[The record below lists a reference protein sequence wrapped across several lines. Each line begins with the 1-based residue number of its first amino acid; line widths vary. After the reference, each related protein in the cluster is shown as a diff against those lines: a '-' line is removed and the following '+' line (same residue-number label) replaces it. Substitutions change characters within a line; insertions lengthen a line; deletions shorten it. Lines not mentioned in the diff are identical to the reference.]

1 MNAKYLKKI
10 IFVLLVLQSSVSIA
24 QNEEG
29 EVNQI
34 SEYDTWNYGMTFTVQ
49 AGVWIPMGDLKK
61 TFTSSPNLGFRF
73 GVPVSESLRVDLGAS
88 INMPLDSKHFEYND
102 NGNRFLAKSEETING
117 ILGVWLAQET
127 RLDHRF
133 IFSRY
138 VGLGVGF
145 IQTDTRKNDT
155 EDENDEWFGV
165 ETLNV
170 NFGLSIN
177 RIITNKKAIGLFI
190 EYNYAPYALFNK
202 VDEGFGNRYVITGL
216 QYRF

>member
-1 MNAKYLKKI
+1 MNVKYLKKI
-10 IFVLLVLQSSVSIA
+10 IFVLLVLHSYVAIA
-24 QNEEG
+24 QNED
-29 EVNQI
+29 VNQI
-34 SEYDTWNYGMTFTVQ
+34 SEFDTWNNGMTFTIQ

-73 GVPVSESLRVDLGAS
+73 GFPVSQTLRIDLGAS

-102 NGNRFLAKSEETING
+102 HGNRFTAKSENTING

-127 RLDHRF
+127 RFNNHF

-145 IQTDTRKNDT
+145 IQTDTKKFDT
-155 EDENDEWFGV
+155 EDGTDEWFGV
-165 ETLNV
+165 ETMNINL
-170 NFGLSIN
+170 GISIS
-177 RIITNKKAIGLFI
+177 RIVMKKNAIGIFV

-202 VDEGFGNRYVITGL
+202 VDKGFGNRYVITGL
-216 QYRF
+216 QFRF